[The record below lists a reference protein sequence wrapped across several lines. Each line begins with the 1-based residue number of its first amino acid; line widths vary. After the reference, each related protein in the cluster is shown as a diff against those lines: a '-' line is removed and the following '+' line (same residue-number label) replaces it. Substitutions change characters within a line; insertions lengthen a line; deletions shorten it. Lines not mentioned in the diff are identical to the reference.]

1 MNKHSK
7 SYIYKKKILLLI
19 NHLNNLSFFGFS
31 TIGQIRFRAT
41 FLVLIINTAMIGLLN
56 FMDKEESAIY
66 AIKRLSLYWIL
77 LLTFSFLVRGLFI
90 VYVLN
95 RVYEIKIDILK
106 FLAI

>member
-1 MNKHSK
+1 
-7 SYIYKKKILLLI
+7 
-19 NHLNNLSFFGFS
+19 
-31 TIGQIRFRAT
+31 
-41 FLVLIINTAMIGLLN
+41 MIGLLN

-90 VYVLN
+90 VYVLK